1 MPSDS
6 LTTMYSFRLKQN
18 LSQWTIDKISEFLS
32 QYGLTINS
40 LSYVIFVKNAECNKK
55 SANMFYIQ
63 TALFSE
69 NIQNPYVKSTE
80 ESLQAVLIG
89 KNDEIFVIIDI
100 YSPDDV
106 DIYILNH
113 LDGLSIYQTQ
123 EF

>member
-18 LSQWTIDKISEFLS
+18 LSQWTIDKISVFLS

-89 KNDEIFVIIDI
+89 RNDEIFVIIDI

>member
-1 MPSDS
+1 
-6 LTTMYSFRLKQN
+6 MYSFRLKQN
-18 LSQWTIDKISEFLS
+18 LSQWTIDKISVFLS

-89 KNDEIFVIIDI
+89 ENDEIFVIIDI

>member
-18 LSQWTIDKISEFLS
+18 LSQWTIDKISVFLS

-106 DIYILNH
+106 DIYILNR

>member
-18 LSQWTIDKISEFLS
+18 LSQWTIDKISVFLS

>member
-18 LSQWTIDKISEFLS
+18 LSQWTIDKISVFLS

-89 KNDEIFVIIDI
+89 ENDEIFVIIDI

>member
-1 MPSDS
+1 
-6 LTTMYSFRLKQN
+6 MYSFRLKQN
-18 LSQWTIDKISEFLS
+18 LSQWTIDKISVFLS

-55 SANMFYIQ
+55 SANKFYIQ

>member
-40 LSYVIFVKNAECNKK
+40 LSYVLFVKNAECNKK

>member
-6 LTTMYSFRLKQN
+6 LTTIYSFRLKQN